1 MKHSN
6 PNITAGMWAELQRRR
21 DVLKE
26 NIHAA
31 QQELAKVEYALS
43 LSTNDL
49 FTGRVDVAPLVLTPA
64 GTIRSLP
71 ERVVELLE
79 QVNHAMSISE
89 MAEVWFSFTMP
100 MTPAE
105 LKRRLSVT
113 TSAIYRKGI
122 KNGTPLLIQPSGWHN
137 PNREIYW
144 AKPSWMDGE
153 RVKDEFKP
161 TGPIMESEKPKPPG

>member
-1 MKHSN
+1 M
-6 PNITAGMWAELQRRR
+6 TAGMLAELQRRR
-21 DVLKE
+21 SVLKE

-43 LSTNDL
+43 LATNDL
-49 FTGRVDVAPLVLTPA
+49 FTGGVEVPPLVLTPA

-71 ERVVELLE
+71 ERVVQLLE
-79 QVNHAMSISE
+79 LMGRSMSISE
-89 MAEVWFSFTMP
+89 MAEIWFDFTMP

-113 TSAIYRKGI
+113 TSAIYRKAV
-122 KNGTPLLIQPSGWHN
+122 KEGTPLPIQPSGWHN

-144 AKPSWMDGE
+144 SLPSWMDGE
-153 RVKDEFKP
+153 RVQEEFKP
-161 TGPIMESEKPKPPG
+161 TGQIMESEKPKPPG